1 MWQYAFF
8 ADLEGHQA
16 DENVRRAL
24 TALEALRPDAGIFKV
39 FGSYPAGR

>member
-16 DENVRRAL
+16 DEHVRA
-24 TALEALRPDAGIFKV
+24 ALEELESLKPASGIFRI
-39 FGSYPAGR
+39 FGSYPVDR